1 MLVGRVSSSGVE
13 GRRCAFWWRKRSDT
27 CWHGLISRG
36 QGQLVKNLPAMWETR
51 VPSLGWEDPLEKGT
65 VTHSSILAWR
75 IPWTTVYGVKKSWT
89 RLSKFHF
96 QGKNNQRRVSWGKP
110 GGVWAAALQRP
121 ARGGVVS
128 ALRGG
133 CEHTLGWQWTR
144 LRGCGGGIIMMTVK
158 EHWMTSHVFLAW
170 IELEL
175 LIVFLWLVT
184 CFSELCPAHIGEMTV
199 LNLIHFNKV

>member
-1 MLVGRVSSSGVE
+1 
-13 GRRCAFWWRKRSDT
+13 
-27 CWHGLISRG
+27 
-36 QGQLVKNLPAMWETR
+36 MWETR
-51 VPSLGWEDPLEKGT
+51 VPSLGWEDPLEEGT
-65 VTHSSILAWR
+65 ATHSSILAWR

-144 LRGCGGGIIMMTVK
+144 LRGCGGGTHHDDCERALNDRSCVPG
-158 EHWMTSHVFLAW
+158 LDRAW
-170 IELEL
+170 ITNCVPL
-175 LIVFLWLVT
+175 VGHMFLWAL
-184 CFSELCPAHIGEMTV
+184 SRAHWGNDCIKSDS
-199 LNLIHFNKV
+199 FQ